1 MQLKHIVGWVQ
12 VPTCHTLGRMP
23 GLDLGSPLP
32 PTPSWG
38 VRAALLEVEG
48 LGSVLRAGDVRGAAL
63 TQGSQALRVC
73 LWYFQSQDTLW
84 GWVLSEGTSE
94 FSLTVY

>member
-1 MQLKHIVGWVQ
+1 
-12 VPTCHTLGRMP
+12 MP

-32 PTPSWG
+32 PTPGWG
-38 VRAALLEVEG
+38 VSAALREAEG
-48 LGSVLRAGDVRGAAL
+48 LGNVLPVGDVRGEAL

-73 LWYFQSQDTLW
+73 LWYFQSKDRLW

-94 FSLTVY
+94 FFLTVY